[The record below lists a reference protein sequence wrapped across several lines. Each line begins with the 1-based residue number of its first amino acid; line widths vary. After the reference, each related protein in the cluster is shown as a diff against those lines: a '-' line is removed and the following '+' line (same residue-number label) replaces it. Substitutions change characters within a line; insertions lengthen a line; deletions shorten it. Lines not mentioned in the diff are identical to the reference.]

1 MVYRITLVGLGL
13 VGSSFGLALKQTG
26 AEFEIVGHD
35 KDRSAAKRAHKNG
48 AVDRTEWNLV
58 SACYGADLVILS
70 IPISGIQSTLAAIAQ
85 DLNKGCV
92 VTDTAS
98 LKVPVLEWARE
109 SLPGTVHFVGG
120 HPIIAALPD
129 SLLSLSAD
137 IFAGATYCLTPGT
150 DTPPQALQAISDLV
164 EAVGAK
170 AFYLDAVEHDSLI
183 AAVEHTPLLLALA
196 LQDMARK
203 SPSRR
208 EMIQLCG
215 LDYDSAMQPL
225 AGDAEGL
232 ADLCR
237 LNADNLVRW
246 LDAFQAELSRVRELV
261 ASQDSESLR
270 ALFGEALESRAGW
283 AREQLEGLGAGNQD
297 FSVARM
303 MFGGAFEPRK
313 KEGK

>member
-58 SACYGADLVILS
+58 SACDGADLVILS
-70 IPISGIQSTLAAIAQ
+70 IPISGIQSTLAAITQ
-85 DLNKGCV
+85 DLKKGCV

-120 HPIIAALPD
+120 HPIIGALPD

-164 EAVGAK
+164 ETVGAK

-196 LQDMARK
+196 LQDMALR

-246 LDAFQAELSRVRELV
+246 LDGFQTELSRVRELV
-261 ASQDSESLR
+261 ASQDGESLR

-283 AREQLEGLGAGNQD
+283 TREHLEGLGAGHQD

>member
-48 AVDRTEWNLV
+48 AVDRTEWNLI
-58 SACYGADLVILS
+58 SACDGADLVVLT

-85 DLNKGCV
+85 DLKEGCM

-109 SLPGTVHFVGG
+109 LLPGTVHFVGG
-120 HPIIAALPD
+120 HPIIGALPD
-129 SLLSLSAD
+129 FSLPLSAD
-137 IFAGATYCLTPGT
+137 LLAGATYCLTPGT
-150 DTPPQALQAISDLV
+150 DTPPQALRAVSDLV

-196 LQDMARK
+196 LQGMARK

-215 LDYDSAMQPL
+215 QDYDHTMQPL
-225 AGDAEGL
+225 VGDAQGL

-246 LDAFQAELSRVRELV
+246 LDGFQAELSRVRELV
-261 ASQDSESLR
+261 ANQDNESLR
-270 ALFGEALESRAGW
+270 ALFGEALEIRAGW
-283 AREQLEGLGAGNQD
+283 VREHLGGPGTDYQD
-297 FSVARM
+297 FSAARM
-303 MFGGAFEPRK
+303 MFGGAFEARK
-313 KEGK
+313 KEGE

>member
-48 AVDRTEWNLV
+48 AVDRTEWNLI
-58 SACYGADLVILS
+58 SACDGADLVVLT

-85 DLNKGCV
+85 DLKEGCM

-109 SLPGTVHFVGG
+109 LLPGTVHFVGG
-120 HPIIAALPD
+120 HPIIGALPD
-129 SLLSLSAD
+129 SSLPLSAD
-137 IFAGATYCLTPGT
+137 LLAGATYCLTPGT
-150 DTPPQALQAISDLV
+150 DTPPQALRAVSDLV

-196 LQDMARK
+196 LQGMARK

-215 LDYDSAMQPL
+215 QDYDHAMQPL
-225 AGDAEGL
+225 AGDAQGL

-246 LDAFQAELSRVRELV
+246 LDGFQAELSRVRELV
-261 ASQDSESLR
+261 ANQDNESLR
-270 ALFGEALESRAGW
+270 ALFGEALEIRAGW
-283 AREQLEGLGAGNQD
+283 VREHLGGPGTDYQD
-297 FSVARM
+297 FSAARM
-303 MFGGAFEPRK
+303 MFGGAFEARK
-313 KEGK
+313 KEGE